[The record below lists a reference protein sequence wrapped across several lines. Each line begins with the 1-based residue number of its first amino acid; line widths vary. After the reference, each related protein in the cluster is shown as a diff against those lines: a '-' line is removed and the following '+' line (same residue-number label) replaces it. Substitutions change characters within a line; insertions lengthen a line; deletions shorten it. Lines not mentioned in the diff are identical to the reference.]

1 VDKAVEMLIVLLT
14 AGLVSAGGDP
24 GRGTPTPLTVEFGS
38 AAHELIAAPAALA
51 LEAGRPYRL
60 TLVNG
65 SRTRHELTVA
75 RFAQAV
81 RTHQV
86 LAGDARLEGSLRG
99 LVLAPRA
106 QAAWDLVPLRRGVFE
121 IGCGRPE
128 HREAGMVSRILVR

>member
-1 VDKAVEMLIVLLT
+1 MLVVLLT
-14 AGLVSAGGDP
+14 AGVLSAGGDP
-24 GRGTPTPLTVEFGS
+24 GRATPAPLTLAFGS
-38 AAHELIAAPAALA
+38 ARHEFAVVPAALT

-60 TLVNG
+60 TLVNNG
-65 SRTRHELTVA
+65 RTRHELTVA

-81 RTHQV
+81 RTRQV

-106 QAAWDLVPLRRGVFE
+106 QAAWDLVPVRRGAFE
-121 IGCGRPE
+121 IACGKPE